1 MHDLKKV
8 EISTRGA
15 DILKEADMNVN
26 LLSYPLDAHIQS
38 KQLLLHMNVYNSVL
52 THNIHYLVYMP
63 CLQKL

>member
-1 MHDLKKV
+1 MHNFFKV

-15 DILKEADMNVN
+15 DICEFAIRKGA
-26 LLSYPLDAHIQS
+26 YPLDAHIQS